1 MIIISNYFILFLLID
16 YSFFSSVDS
25 IAKRRGMARE
35 ESYKDFFRSC
45 HSDEKP
51 ESVFGDSVKLSKGM
65 RKTQDKM
72 TKFCLRF
79 SKLEL

>member
-1 MIIISNYFILFLLID
+1 
-16 YSFFSSVDS
+16 
-25 IAKRRGMARE
+25 MARE
-35 ESYKDFFRSC
+35 ESYKDFFVSC

-51 ESVFGDSVKLSKGM
+51 ESVSGDSVKLSKGM

-79 SKLEL
+79 SKLELKYGSFLLPVTQSIYKIMVWLNQVKNL

>member
-1 MIIISNYFILFLLID
+1 ME
-16 YSFFSSVDS
+16 FFKHHSW
-25 IAKRRGMARE
+25 I
-35 ESYKDFFRSC
+35 FFVSC

-79 SKLEL
+79 SKLELKYGSFYYLLLKVYDYGLAESSQKSLTI

>member
-1 MIIISNYFILFLLID
+1 
-16 YSFFSSVDS
+16 
-25 IAKRRGMARE
+25 MARE
-35 ESYKDFFRSC
+35 ESYKDFFVSC

-51 ESVFGDSVKLSKGM
+51 ESVFRDSVKLSKGM

-79 SKLEL
+79 SKLELKYGSFYLLLKVYIRLWFG

>member
-1 MIIISNYFILFLLID
+1 
-16 YSFFSSVDS
+16 
-25 IAKRRGMARE
+25 MARE
-35 ESYKDFFRSC
+35 ESYKDFFSFLVILTK
-45 HSDEKP
+45 KP

-79 SKLEL
+79 SKLELKYGSFLLPVTQSIYKIMVWLNQVKNL